1 MKDLA
6 INRNLNE
13 DTRKQG
19 VLING
24 VVYSLHITNN
34 NEVII
39 TDNYDYTII
48 YQVTSLDFWKMLN
61 E

>member
-6 INRNLNE
+6 INRCLNE

-34 NEVII
+34 EVII
-39 TDNYDYTII
+39 TDNHDYTII